1 MKNRTLHAEFV
12 QPSTRHFDSAR
23 SVKHGAARRGIL
35 GFVTTLNE
43 ATYRQ
48 RILAV
53 QLYVQEHLDGDLSL
67 DRLARVA
74 HFSPCHFHRIFKA
87 VVGEGTHEYVRR
99 LRLESAAFALKTTD
113 RSVVQVALDAG
124 YGTHEAFTRAFRQ
137 TFDVSPSQYRAGRR
151 CIPRPQETET
161 MTTLSNPPTVKIE
174 TVVPRRVACIRH
186 VGPYAECGPTFGRI
200 SAWAAQ
206 RGLFGPR
213 TLVLGIFH
221 DDPDVTPA
229 DKLRCDCGVTVA
241 DNVMGDGDV
250 GIQSIPGGE
259 CAVLTH
265 KGPYSG
271 LPDTYRWLFGT
282 WLPASGREPGD
293 APSYEVYLN
302 SPMNAAPEELL
313 TVIHLPLAAR

>member
-1 MKNRTLHAEFV
+1 MKNSTLHLA
-12 QPSTRHFDSAR
+12 STFRFDSAR
-23 SVKHGAARRGIL
+23 SVKHGVATRGIL
-35 GFVTTLNE
+35 ASMTTLSD

-48 RILAV
+48 RILIV
-53 QLYVQEHLDGDLSL
+53 QLYIQEHLDGDLSL

-74 HFSPCHFHRIFKA
+74 HFSPYHFHRIFKA

-137 TFDVSPSQYRAGRR
+137 SFDVSPSQYRAGRR
-151 CIPRPQETET
+151 GIPQPKETET
-161 MTTLSNPPTVKIE
+161 MATLVNPPTVKIE
-174 TVVPRRVACIRH
+174 TVSPRRVAFIRH
-186 VGPYAECGPTFGRI
+186 VGPYTECGPTFGRM
-200 SAWAAQ
+200 SAWAGQ
-206 RGLFGPR
+206 RGLFGPG

-229 DKLRCDCGVTVA
+229 DKLRCDCGITVG
-241 DNVMGDGDV
+241 DHVSGDGDV
-250 GIQSIPGGE
+250 GIQTIPGGE
-259 CAVLTH
+259 CAVLEH
-265 KGPYSG
+265 KGPYAK
-271 LPDTYRWLFGT
+271 LPETYRWLFGT

-302 SPMNAAPEELL
+302 SAMNAAPEELL
-313 TVIHLPLAAR
+313 TMIHLPLAAR